1 MRMRVCGCEGY
12 ASLQVLQVLQD
23 SIFIFF
29 PCVFPRN
36 PFLKATRCQSFAKK
50 TLFLNRFYVN
60 TCFAIWNFR
69 TFFIT

>member
-36 PFLKATRCQSFAKK
+36 PFLKATNKMSVVCEK
-50 TLFLNRFYVN
+50 N
-60 TCFAIWNFR
+60 TIFEAIFM
-69 TFFIT
+69 

>member
-50 TLFLNRFYVN
+50 TLFLKRFLCKYLF
-60 TCFAIWNFR
+60 CYMELQDILHH
-69 TFFIT
+69 